1 VSIYPVTNNLGQLDS
16 LSLSSGIYLYI
27 ISFSVCRKLRL
38 ANVGVGFFSFVVYPR
53 AMDKHKYIRE
63 DRARERWD
71 VYLYSVALYILDRSS
86 GIKEEVRAEASC
98 NMNMKD
104 LVTGRRQ
111 PKA

>member
-1 VSIYPVTNNLGQLDS
+1 
-16 LSLSSGIYLYI
+16 
-27 ISFSVCRKLRL
+27 
-38 ANVGVGFFSFVVYPR
+38 
-53 AMDKHKYIRE
+53 MDKHKYIRE

-111 PKA
+111 PEACVYISAMNIHRVISSR